1 MFSAHIASD
10 RAPGLLM
17 PADIEG
23 AELREKLKRAE
34 RQVVVYPVRQRSP
47 IAAPALV
54 VQVSEPKLDYTSHSP
69 HAVLVRHVP

>member
-1 MFSAHIASD
+1 
-10 RAPGLLM
+10 M

-23 AELREKLKRAE
+23 AGLREKLKRAV
-34 RQVVVYPVRQRSP
+34 RQVVVYPVRQRPP

-54 VQVSEPKLDYTSHSP
+54 VQVSEPRHGYASHSP